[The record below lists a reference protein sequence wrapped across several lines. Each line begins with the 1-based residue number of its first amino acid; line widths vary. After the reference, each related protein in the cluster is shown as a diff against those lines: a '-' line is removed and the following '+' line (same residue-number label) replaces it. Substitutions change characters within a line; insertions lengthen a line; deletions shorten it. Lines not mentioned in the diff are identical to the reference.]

1 MKHMKYSVVMK
12 HEISFSP
19 ISFFYFTC
27 EEKEFFKKMFSAIPA
42 VTATGHQMKHDM
54 LSWVNL
60 LISLG
65 LNIIGNIWVNEKT
78 KNDIF
83 IW

>member
-27 EEKEFFKKMFSAIPA
+27 EEKEFFLKMFSAIPA

-54 LSWVNL
+54 LS
-60 LISLG
+60 
-65 LNIIGNIWVNEKT
+65 
-78 KNDIF
+78 
-83 IW
+83 